1 MPRKK
6 LPCFVGLPYKDHKQR
21 VQLTKKYLK
30 DYYVSDLGGVLYMER
45 RHPNGY
51 KDVIKSLDL
60 KEIVCM
66 WLGIMAL

>member
-30 DYYVSDLGGVLYMER
+30 DYYVSDLGGILYMER
-45 RHPNGY
+45 RYPNG
-51 KDVIKSLDL
+51 I
-60 KEIVCM
+60 
-66 WLGIMAL
+66 